1 VCACKPFSW
10 DIVIEKVQGQV
21 FLDKRPDSTLDLLT
35 VSESAHDP
43 PSAADDQDAIN
54 HPDKLSL
61 EATMINQSFSQQVL
75 MEVDGV
81 RKTVSQAVR
90 SLYVRAACLLS
101 DHCVGVSK
109 FLIACWFVVPASNA
123 ALLSLLSTSSR
134 ATPSRRTWSPA
145 WRPPLW
151 RTSTACSAWA
161 PSAWWPA
168 ARCTAGSTR
177 KVRRQRLRG
186 GVVVSRL

>member
-1 VCACKPFSW
+1 
-10 DIVIEKVQGQV
+10 VIEKVQGQV

-90 SLYVRAACLLS
+90 SLYVQGCL
-101 DHCVGVSK
+101 
-109 FLIACWFVVPASNA
+109 FVVRS
-123 ALLSLLSTSSR
+123 LHLCVEVSWSLLVCR
-134 ATPSRRTWSPA
+134 AY
-145 WRPPLW
+145 L
-151 RTSTACSAWA
+151 
-161 PSAWWPA
+161 
-168 ARCTAGSTR
+168 
-177 KVRRQRLRG
+177 
-186 GVVVSRL
+186 

>member
-1 VCACKPFSW
+1 
-10 DIVIEKVQGQV
+10 VIEKVQGQV

-81 RKTVSQAVR
+81 RKTVSGCSTLHVRAVR
-90 SLYVRAACLLS
+90 L
-101 DHCVGVSK
+101 CVVKDCSGVQLK
-109 FLIACWFVVPASNA
+109 F
-123 ALLSLLSTSSR
+123 
-134 ATPSRRTWSPA
+134 
-145 WRPPLW
+145 
-151 RTSTACSAWA
+151 STACWT
-161 PSAWWPA
+161 PL
-168 ARCTAGSTR
+168 CFITAFTS
-177 KVRRQRLRG
+177 KAHLLPL
-186 GVVVSRL
+186 SPLLN